1 MSSPVRGL
9 AAGLQTAMLA
19 VPLGLL
25 VAATST
31 TAAYAAPNDLSS
43 IVLSDTLPGFV
54 VSAPGPKNG
63 PVDQANVDLFG
74 GDGDVSAVLNR
85 DLADGDATGEYRFW
99 VHQPL
104 NGDGVVISAFRFK
117 SPKQVAD
124 FLGEL
129 DGGYRSV
136 AGVTFPVPALPGA
149 SGYTARVSASGSP
162 STAFVVTFA
171 KGAIA
176 FEVQVITASGDL
188 TSADAVSV
196 AMKQAANAPGALQS
210 PVVPAGAPAPDRNT
224 EIVEL
229 AAVAVVLIAIALFIA
244 RRDRARRG
252 SGRSRSRPGS
262 GSGSGRSDRS
272 GRSGTS
278 GTSGTSRTSRPK
290 RSRSRSGSG
299 SRRSGRSRSRPSAMS
314 GFGAVSPANPVVAAR
329 DMDLDRA
336 PPPPPPPEVGWHV
349 DPEHLSE
356 QTYWDG
362 QSWVARRRWSGT
374 TWTEVPVDQ

>member
-1 MSSPVRGL
+1 MSSPVKGL

-25 VAATST
+25 VAATSSPV
-31 TAAYAAPNDLSS
+31 AYAAPNDLSS
-43 IVLSDTLPGFV
+43 IVLSETLPGFV

-63 PVDQANVDLFG
+63 PVDQANVNLFG
-74 GDGDVSAVLNR
+74 GDGDVSAVLAR

-104 NGDGVVISAFRFK
+104 NGDGVVISAFQFK
-117 SPKQVAD
+117 RAKQVED

-136 AGVTFPVPALPGA
+136 AGVTFPVTALPGA
-149 SGYTARVSASGSP
+149 SGYTAQVSASGSP

-171 KGAIA
+171 KGGIA

-196 AMKQAANAPGALQS
+196 ATKQAANAPGPMQS
-210 PVVPAGAPAPDRNT
+210 AIEPADTPGPDRNA
-224 EIVEL
+224 EIIEL

-252 SGRSRSRPGS
+252 SGRSRSGS
-262 GSGSGRSDRS
+262 RSWSRS
-272 GRSGTS
+272 ASRS
-278 GTSGTSRTSRPK
+278 SRSRASRLE
-290 RSRSRSGSG
+290 RSRSRRSSRSS
-299 SRRSGRSRSRPSAMS
+299 SRRSMARQSPMS
-314 GFGAVSPANPVVAAR
+314 GIADVTPPVPMVPLR
-329 DMDLDRA
+329 REDLDR
-336 PPPPPPPEVGWHV
+336 PPSPPPEVGWHV

-356 QTYWDG
+356 QAYWDG
-362 QSWVARRRWSGT
+362 QAWVARRRWSGT
-374 TWTEVPVDQ
+374 AWTEVPVDR